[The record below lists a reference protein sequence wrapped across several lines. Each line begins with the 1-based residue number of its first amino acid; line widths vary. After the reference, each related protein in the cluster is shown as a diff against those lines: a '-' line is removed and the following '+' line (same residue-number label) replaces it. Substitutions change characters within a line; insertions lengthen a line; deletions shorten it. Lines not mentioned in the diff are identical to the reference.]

1 MCRLCVLCVLLSSIQ
16 GLDPGANNHT
26 DVYARPGSDVLLPIT
41 YNLTRNESSKQCD
54 EFTWRWKNEAST
66 IFTPIIKNKRCKNT
80 YYNFTNY
87 NVTVSGS
94 LTISNVTK
102 KNSGEYKLEVRDSNG
117 KQKITH
123 KYTLHIQVPVSEPL
137 LNVSCLLDG
146 RADIICGIDSGDD
159 PLFSIFVNGRS
170 LLENCSSSRTVG
182 EASEGNVST
191 TSPGPWNITCSVR
204 NGVSDSETRKSEVKC
219 AVPVSDPVL
228 KVRCLRDGILEMFC
242 SVENGS
248 DPLFSLSVNGTSL
261 VVNDKKEINVTTS
274 SPGPWDV
281 QCSVGNSLLWKKT
294 NVMSPACTVPPSDP
308 ILEFICQ
315 NGSLG
320 IICSVEKG
328 SDLIFSLS
336 VNGISKLKNIT
347 SDQRRINFTS
357 SLSGPWDVHCSVTN
371 SLDERNT
378 SRTHPTCPVPISGP
392 VINASCQINGAAI
405 VVCEVEK
412 GSNATFTWT
421 LNGEL
426 IHWNS
431 SVPSLVINASDF
443 TSGAIN
449 ISCSAENSISR
460 GQSNETKIS
469 CDVPVSDPVLNAS
482 CLSNG
487 STLITC
493 RLFSGTNPEFQL
505 TVNEQVIPLPNISS
519 SSRGFEHVISPRG
532 AWNVSCSARNKLGSS
547 MSDISNHSCPGF
559 LPWSPHVFT
568 HGAVCVLFS
577 LLLLGFLTD
586 LWRMKKRS

>member
-1 MCRLCVLCVLLSSIQ
+1 MWRLCVLCVLLSPVQ

-26 DVYARPGSDVLLPIT
+26 DVYARPGSDVLVPIR
-41 YNLTRNESSKQCD
+41 YNLTRNETSKQCD
-54 EFTWRWKNEAST
+54 EFTWSWKNEAST
-66 IFTPIIKNKRCKNT
+66 QFSPIIKSKRCENT

-94 LTISNVTK
+94 LTISNVTRN
-102 KNSGEYKLEVRDSNG
+102 NSGKYQLKVGDTSGRP
-117 KQKITH
+117 KFTH
-123 KYTLHIQVPVSEPL
+123 NYTLHIQVPVSEPL

-146 RADIICGIDSGDD
+146 GADIICGIDSGDE
-159 PLFSIFVNGRS
+159 PRFFIFVNGRS
-170 LLENCSSSRTVG
+170 LLENSFSSRTVE
-182 EASEGNVST
+182 EASEVNVST
-191 TSPGPWNITCSVR
+191 TSPGPWDITCSVR
-204 NGVSDSETRKSEVKC
+204 NGVSDSKTGKSEVKC
-219 AVPVSDPVL
+219 PVPVSDPVL
-228 KVRCLRDGILEMFC
+228 KVRCLRDGSLEMFC

-261 VVNDKKEINVTTS
+261 VANDKKELNVTTS

-281 QCSVGNSLLWKKT
+281 QCSVGNSLLWKKA
-294 NVMSPACTVPPSDP
+294 NVMSPACTVPPSDL
-308 ILEFICQ
+308 ILDLSCQ
-315 NGSLG
+315 NGSLEV
-320 IICSVEKG
+320 ICSVEKG
-328 SDLIFSLS
+328 SNLSFIVS

-347 SDQRRINFTS
+347 SDQRRINFIS

-431 SVPSLVINASDF
+431 VPSLVINASDF
-443 TSGAIN
+443 KSGAIN

-460 GQSNETKIS
+460 EQSNETKIF

-493 RLFSGTNPEFQL
+493 RLFSGTNPEFHL
-505 TVNEQVIPLPNISS
+505 TVNGQVIPLPNISS
-519 SSRGFEHVISPRG
+519 SSRGFEHVMSPRG
-532 AWNVSCSARNKLGSS
+532 PWNVSCSARNKLGSS
-547 MSDISNHSCPGF
+547 MSDISNHSCPDIIT
-559 LPWSPHVFT
+559 W
-568 HGAVCVLFS
+568 
-577 LLLLGFLTD
+577 
-586 LWRMKKRS
+586 

>member
-219 AVPVSDPVL
+219 A
-228 KVRCLRDGILEMFC
+228 
-242 SVENGS
+242 
-248 DPLFSLSVNGTSL
+248 
-261 VVNDKKEINVTTS
+261 
-274 SPGPWDV
+274 
-281 QCSVGNSLLWKKT
+281 
-294 NVMSPACTVPPSDP
+294 VPPSDP